1 MTFKTGFLIH
11 FMKPWWK
18 MCVCERF
25 LWPPS
30 VAFVPIA
37 WQFLKCII
45 LLFPHLKQLK
55 RSGFSVCVYGP
66 NRIQFSVSLMLCFW
80 LLVLLERIILY
91 LRHLFKTRLNQ
102 LPWIFSS
109 HNPENCDRP
118 FEVSPVCA
126 NIICHERFVL
136 SNQIVTQGGVQ
147 ACFPHLSWAAG
158 AKGKLPRIKH

>member
-1 MTFKTGFLIH
+1 
-11 FMKPWWK
+11 MKPWWK

-25 LWPPS
+25 LWPPF

-118 FEVSPVCA
+118 FVSVGTVHSEPGFPSSQMPRYSA
-126 NIICHERFVL
+126 S
-136 SNQIVTQGGVQ
+136 SNCLVHIFCT
-147 ACFPHLSWAAG
+147 AG
-158 AKGKLPRIKH
+158 TRTELCY